1 MKKKVKF
8 KSYKELKAAKPKS
21 FMLVGGPYAGA
32 MALLGSF
39 ETFMF
44 SANGSSVGQYV
55 LSGARVMIWKEDERR

>member
-32 MALLGSF
+32 MARLRAS
-39 ETFMF
+39 ETLNFA
-44 SANGSSVGQYV
+44 ANGSPVGRYV
-55 LSGARVMIWKEDERR
+55 LSGNRTMSWEER